1 MHIFQETNSRST
13 MSKMST
19 VKEVNAATA
28 FSMIKK
34 GALLVDVRE
43 TREID
48 RKAFGVS
55 DYLSVPMSRFQSSLQ
70 EIPAERKVILA
81 CHSGSRSGMASR
93 ILVNSGHRK
102 VHNLQHGIISW
113 ERNGLPVTKQE
124 SPSPLTMLFKMFRKE
139 A

>member
-1 MHIFQETNSRST
+1 
-13 MSKMST
+13 MSKMSN
-19 VKEVNAATA
+19 VKEVNASTA

-43 TREID
+43 TREIN

-55 DYLSVPMSRFQSSLQ
+55 DYLSVPMSRFQSSLH

-81 CHSGSRSGMASR
+81 CHSGNRSSIASR

-113 ERNGLPVTKQE
+113 EREGLPVRKKE
-124 SPSPLTMLFKMFRKE
+124 SPSPLTMLFQMFRKE